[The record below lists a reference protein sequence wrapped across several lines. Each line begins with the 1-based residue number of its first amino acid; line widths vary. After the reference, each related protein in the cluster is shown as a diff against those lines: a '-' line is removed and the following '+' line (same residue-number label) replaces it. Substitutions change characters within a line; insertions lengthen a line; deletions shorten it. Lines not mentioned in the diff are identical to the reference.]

1 MLVKEIINES
11 SITNFLNQKTFGQ
24 NNYEQKLNKKE
35 RKKDG
40 VFLTNSLDTVGNL
53 LDIIKIDS
61 EIFSKRILEPS
72 CGQGI
77 FILKLISDIY
87 LKFPDSILISKFI
100 SNNVF
105 FVDIQ
110 EDMVE
115 KTRNNIS
122 ELYNF
127 LFNTEY
133 SGTYNGITWDFTD
146 KVSSRLSLFDE
157 IKTTPFTDL
166 YNSFDYV
173 IGNPPYVTLYG
184 RRDKKENV
192 CFHNCF
198 HI

>member
-100 SNNVF
+100 SNNLLF
-105 FVDIQ
+105 TIQ
-110 EDMVE
+110 D
-115 KTRNNIS
+115 
-122 ELYNF
+122 
-127 LFNTEY
+127 
-133 SGTYNGITWDFTD
+133 
-146 KVSSRLSLFDE
+146 
-157 IKTTPFTDL
+157 
-166 YNSFDYV
+166 
-173 IGNPPYVTLYG
+173 
-184 RRDKKENV
+184 
-192 CFHNCF
+192 
-198 HI
+198 